1 MSGNQSSWSSSNT
14 SNVSSQQPDV
24 QLLMDQV
31 RHLQDKVNELSQS
44 GSSSQPSQNLDENNR
59 ILLVSNLP
67 PTLATCD
74 AIFFMFDR

>member
-1 MSGNQSSWSSSNT
+1 MSGNS

-24 QLLMDQV
+24 QLLMEQV
-31 RHLQDKVNELSQS
+31 RHLQEKVGELSQNQS
-44 GSSSQPSQNLDENNR
+44 GSASQSAQNSDENTR

>member
-1 MSGNQSSWSSSNT
+1 MSGNS

-31 RHLQDKVNELSQS
+31 RHLQEKVGELSQNQS
-44 GSSSQPSQNLDENNR
+44 GPAQNLDENNR

-67 PTLATCD
+67 PTLATYD
-74 AIFFMFDR
+74 AIFLMFDR

>member
-1 MSGNQSSWSSSNT
+1 MSGNS

-31 RHLQDKVNELSQS
+31 RHLQEKVGELSQNQS
-44 GSSSQPSQNLDENNR
+44 GPAQNLDENNR